1 MSLSRRKIGLASVS
15 SSRNTVNVAVLN
27 ANLGDVQTA
36 VNNLVENVEERDA
49 RGYWQKASF
58 FSTDYTAT
66 LGVQTV
72 TETDV
77 QYNHYCIIGKTLF
90 WNLFVNTVTF
100 SVNANPLIR
109 LPDGLASAITM
120 YGFAHVINAG
130 VFATGVCVITA
141 DGNTVQIEAGP
152 VGTAFNAGVNN
163 SGYAFSLVIPV
174 K

>member
-36 VNNLVENVEERDA
+36 VNNLVENVEERDV
-49 RGYWQKASF
+49 RGYWQRAPF
-58 FSTDYTAT
+58 FATDYTAT

-77 QYNHYCIIGKTLF
+77 QTNHYFVLGKTLF
-90 WNLFVNTVTF
+90 WTLFVNTVTF
-100 SVNANPLIR
+100 SVNASAVVK
-109 LPDGLASAITM
+109 LPDGLVSAVTM
-120 YGFAHVINAG
+120 YDFAHIINAG
-130 VFATGVCVITA
+130 VFATGVCIILA
-141 DGNTVQIEAGP
+141 DGNTVQVEAGP
-152 VGTAFNAGVNN
+152 VGTVFNAGVNN
-163 SGYAFSLVIPV
+163 SGYAFSLAIPV